1 MQSTVLIE
9 LREGLNLK
17 MINMLIDELPQ
28 KVGNIDI
35 NSDFRVSI
43 LFELLMQDND
53 YTNEE
58 KVQQALILYY
68 PNLQE
73 IDDYNKAIENIIWFY
88 KCGKEDKDVD
98 KGNKKYNNNKQVQ
111 IYSYE
116 FDAEYIYSA
125 FMEQYK
131 IDLNSIE
138 YLHWWKFKALF
149 SSLNENV
156 LFSKIMSYRAID
168 LTTIKDKN
176 MKKQYRKLKEL
187 YKLPDMRTEE
197 EKENE
202 FANALW

>member
-1 MQSTVLIE
+1 
-9 LREGLNLK
+9 

-98 KGNKKYNNNKQVQ
+98 KGNKKNNNNKQVQ

-125 FMEQYK
+125 FLKEYN
-131 IDLNSIE
+131 IDLTEIE
-138 YLHWWKFKALF
+138 YLHWWKFRALF
-149 SSLNENV
+149 EGL
-156 LFSKIMSYRAID
+156 SKETKIVEIMGYRATD
-168 LTTIKDKN
+168 LGTIKDKKE
-176 MKKQYRKLKEL
+176 KKFYREMKEL
-187 YKLPDMRTEE
+187 YRLPDMRTQQQ
-197 EKENE
+197 KESD
-202 FANALW
+202 FASAFI